1 MVARDSCGE
10 LYSGEAAWLARV
22 LVFLSVLYMV
32 YVHLVP
38 EAQLR
43 AERVFLACS
52 TEDALSSYFCT
63 KAVCALHGTGA
74 RWFTAS
80 CREGK

>member
-32 YVHLVP
+32 YVHLV
-38 EAQLR
+38 
-43 AERVFLACS
+43 RV
-52 TEDALSSYFCT
+52 
-63 KAVCALHGTGA
+63 GA
-74 RWFTAS
+74 ITR
-80 CREGK
+80 

>member
-22 LVFLSVLYMV
+22 LVFLSVLYMQYMV

-38 EAQLR
+38 YSAITR
-43 AERVFLACS
+43 
-52 TEDALSSYFCT
+52 
-63 KAVCALHGTGA
+63 
-74 RWFTAS
+74 
-80 CREGK
+80 

>member
-22 LVFLSVLYMV
+22 LVFLSVLYMQLV

-38 EAQLR
+38 
-43 AERVFLACS
+43 
-52 TEDALSSYFCT
+52 Y
-63 KAVCALHGTGA
+63 GA
-74 RWFTAS
+74 ITR
-80 CREGK
+80 

>member
-22 LVFLSVLYMV
+22 LVFLSVLYGICTPCTV
-32 YVHLVP
+32 G
-38 EAQLR
+38 AKLR

-52 TEDALSSYFCT
+52 TEEALSSYFCT